1 MSNDFYMANLL
12 IVDDELSMRQFLTH
26 LFQREGHAIRVA
38 ENGRRAMDMLRQQR
52 ADVIIS
58 DVRMPDMGGLE
69 LLRAARDLHPD
80 VEVVVMTAFDKH
92 ETGREAYL
100 AGAFAFIQ
108 KPFDNEEL
116 KEIVSRALGR
126 IAETK
131 RAQLLQLENEALIKG
146 QRARG
151 QLGNIIGR
159 SDRMQSVYQRIET
172 VAAVQST
179 VLITGES
186 GTGKELVARAIHD
199 LSPRAQKPFVSVNC
213 GAFTETL
220 LESELF
226 GYVKGSFT
234 GATAN
239 RKGLFEAADQGT
251 IFLDEIGEMSAA
263 MQVKLLRVL
272 QERKVR
278 PVGAHEEM
286 EVNTRV
292 IAATNRDLSAM
303 TKDGSFREDL
313 YYRVSV
319 IPMELPPLRERGQDI
334 SELAEYFINKYCE
347 QQSRKITIGGPA
359 MRLLEAYSWPGN
371 VRELE
376 HTIERAVALE
386 RTEMIQPE
394 RLPEQIT
401 NYSQTRISSELQLPD
416 EGINLTAHLDQLEKT
431 YVLEALKRTDGNQT
445 NAAELLKMSVRSLRH
460 LLDKHGIR
468 GLTAQ
473 MRDERRTETTP
484 RRRATDP
491 FPRRRIEDL
500 DEENEEPGHAASA
513 AERS

>member
-1 MSNDFYMANLL
+1 MANLL

-26 LFQREGHAIRVA
+26 LFQRDGHAVRVA
-38 ENGRRAMDMLRQQR
+38 ENGRKAMDMLRQQP

-58 DVRMPDMGGLE
+58 DVKMPDMGGID
-69 LLRAARDLHPD
+69 LLRAARELNPK
-80 VEVVVMTAFDKH
+80 VEVIMMTAFANEATAH
-92 ETGREAYL
+92 EAFL
-100 AGAFAFIQ
+100 LGAFDFVH
-108 KPFDNEEL
+108 KPFDNELL
-116 KEIVSRALGR
+116 KEKVARALDKIR
-126 IAETK
+126 
-131 RAQLLQLENEALIKG
+131 RADEAQTLKDENEALIKG

-151 QLGNIIGR
+151 RLSNIIGQ
-159 SDRMQSVYQRIET
+159 SDRMQSVFQMIET
-172 VAAVQST
+172 VAQVPST

-239 RKGLFEAADQGT
+239 RKGLFEAANQGT
-251 IFLDEIGEMSAA
+251 IFLDEIGEMSPA

-278 PVGAHEEM
+278 PVGAHEEI

-292 IAATNRDLSAM
+292 IAATNRDLGAM
-303 TKDGSFREDL
+303 VKDASFREDL

-319 IPMELPPLRERGQDI
+319 IPMELPPLRERKGDI
-334 SELAEYFINKYCE
+334 VELAQYFIGKHCT
-347 QQSRKITIGGPA
+347 QTGRDLSISPPA

-386 RTEMIQPE
+386 MTNQIQSE

-401 NYSQTRISSELQLPD
+401 NYSQPRIASAFDLP
-416 EGINLTAHLDQLEKT
+416 EAGLNLTAHLDQLEKT
-431 YVLEALKRTDGNQT
+431 YLLEALRRTEGNQT
-445 NAAELLKMSVRSLRH
+445 NAAQLLQMSVRSLRH
-460 LLDKHGIR
+460 LLDKHGVR

-473 MRDERRTETTP
+473 MRDERRGGDSTP
-484 RRRATDP
+484 RRRNDDP
-491 FPRRRIEDL
+491 FPRRRSEDSSE
-500 DEENEEPGHAASA
+500 DEHTAEHAASA
-513 AERS
+513 GSD

>member
-1 MSNDFYMANLL
+1 MANLL

-26 LFQREGHAIRVA
+26 LFQRDGHAVRVA
-38 ENGRRAMDMLRQQR
+38 ENGRKAMDMLRQQP

-58 DVRMPDMGGLE
+58 DVKMPDMGGIE
-69 LLRAARDLHPD
+69 LLRAAKELNSH
-80 VEVVVMTAFDKH
+80 VEVIMMTAFANEATAH
-92 ETGREAYL
+92 EAFL
-100 AGAFAFIQ
+100 LGAFDFVH
-108 KPFDNEEL
+108 KPFDNELL
-116 KEIVSRALGR
+116 KEKVARALDK
-126 IAETK
+126 IA
-131 RAQLLQLENEALIKG
+131 RAAEAQTLKDENEALIKG

-151 QLGNIIGR
+151 KLSNIIGQ
-159 SDRMQSVYQRIET
+159 SDRMQSVFQMIET
-172 VAAVQST
+172 VAQVPST
-179 VLITGES
+179 VLLTGES

-199 LSPRAQKPFVSVNC
+199 LGPRAQKPFVSVNC

-234 GATAN
+234 GATSN
-239 RKGLFEAADQGT
+239 RKGLFEAANQGT
-251 IFLDEIGEMSAA
+251 IFLDEIGEMSPA

-278 PVGAHEEM
+278 PVGAHEEI

-292 IAATNRDLSAM
+292 IAATNRDLAM
-303 TKDGSFREDL
+303 MVKDGSFREDL
-313 YYRVSV
+313 FYRVSV
-319 IPMELPPLRERGQDI
+319 IPMELPPLRERKGDI
-334 SELAEYFINKYCE
+334 VELAQYFIGKHCT
-347 QQSRKITIGGPA
+347 QTGRDLSISPPA

-386 RTEMIQPE
+386 MTNTIQPE

-401 NYSQTRISSELQLPD
+401 KYSQPRVASAFDLPED
-416 EGINLTAHLDQLEKT
+416 GLNLTAHLDQLEKT
-431 YVLEALKRTDGNQT
+431 YLLEALRRTDGNQT
-445 NAAELLKMSVRSLRH
+445 NAAQLLQMSVRSLRH
-460 LLDKHGIR
+460 LLDKHGVR

-473 MRDERRTETTP
+473 MRDERRGTDSIP

-491 FPRRRIEDL
+491 EPRRRAEDFTN
-500 DEENEEPGHAASA
+500 DSPEAEQAATAGGEN
-513 AERS
+513 

>member
-1 MSNDFYMANLL
+1 MANLL

-26 LFQREGHAIRVA
+26 LFQRDGHSIRVA
-38 ENGRRAMDMLRQQR
+38 ENGRKAMAMLREQS

-58 DVRMPDMGGLE
+58 DVKMPDMGGID
-69 LLRAARDLHPD
+69 LLRAARDLQPD
-80 VEVVVMTAFDKH
+80 VEVIMMTAFANEQTAH
-92 ETGREAYL
+92 EAFL
-100 AGAFAFIQ
+100 LGAFDFVH
-108 KPFDNEEL
+108 KPFDNNLL
-116 KEIVSRALGR
+116 KEKVTRALQK
-126 IAETK
+126 ISIVHEKQA
-131 RAQLLQLENEALIKG
+131 LQVENDALIKG

-151 QLGNIIGR
+151 QLGNIVGR
-159 SDRMQSVYQRIET
+159 SDRMQSVYQMIET
-172 VAAVQST
+172 VAQVQST

-199 LSPRAQKPFVSVNC
+199 LSPRARKPFVSINC

-226 GYVKGSFT
+226 GYMKGSFT
-234 GATAN
+234 GANAN
-239 RKGLFEAADQGT
+239 RKGLFEAAEQGT
-251 IFLDEIGEMSAA
+251 IFLDEIGEMSPA

-278 PVGAHEEM
+278 PVGAHAEI

-292 IAATNRDLSAM
+292 IAATNRNLSAM
-303 TKDGSFREDL
+303 VKDGSFREDL
-313 YYRVSV
+313 FYRVSV
-319 IPMELPPLRERGQDI
+319 IPMELPPLRERGSDI
-334 SELAEYFINKYCE
+334 AELAEHFIGKYCA
-347 QQSRKITIGGPA
+347 QTGRTIAISAPA
-359 MRLLEAYSWPGN
+359 MRLLESYSWPGN

-386 RTEMIQPE
+386 RTDLIQPE
-394 RLPEQIT
+394 RLPDQIT
-401 NYSQTRISSELQLPD
+401 NYNPTRISSDLQLPD

-445 NAAELLKMSVRSLRH
+445 NAADLLKMSVRSLRH

-473 MRDERRTETTP
+473 MRDDRRTGDVVPRRRTNDPYP
-484 RRRATDP
+484 RRRA
-491 FPRRRIEDL
+491 EDF
-500 DEENEEPGHAASA
+500 DDQAEDSGQAASA
-513 AERS
+513 GERS